1 MHLRQGAVSGF
12 LARLLALFVCCAL
25 AGTGPA
31 YASKRVALV
40 IGNSK
45 YAHLAPLSNPHLDAK
60 AFAEL
65 LRSHGWDVVEGS
77 NLSFVQL
84 HDALADFEAKAQG
97 ADVALTYYAGHGMS
111 FQNRD
116 FVAPTDM
123 PEACGSDALKRGIPL
138 EQFFKAVEGAQRKI
152 VLLDACRNQPFPNC
166 AKRGSDAGF
175 RGLARVQSSG
185 LLIVSSTAAGAVAE
199 DGAPGTHSP
208 FARVLLDKF
217 SSHPNAYMHEL
228 LVKVA
233 AEVEVVSRQNQTP
246 EFLLKGRPP
255 EACLS
260 ALGCGPLASAPDD
273 VEKMRRDTEA
283 ARQKAMREADELR
296 RRSKEEAEKAD
307 REKRQAEDEANRRR
321 QEAYAAELR
330 RREEEARIEAIR
342 REAEAAERRRHDEEA
357 RAEAIRRQA
366 EEEERRRREREASLR
381 AVPPPPPP
389 SGGCGWYAIAY
400 CSQDMGSARAQT
412 ARFAGFVINTGDY
425 PNFRAGWYCV
435 VQGPLSSQD
444 AADGIVRRMKSQGA
458 PTAYSKR
465 SC

>member
-1 MHLRQGAVSGF
+1 MRLRQGAISGF
-12 LARLLALFVCCAL
+12 LARSLAVFACCTL
-25 AGTGPA
+25 VGMGPA

-45 YAHLAPLSNPHLDAK
+45 YAHLVPLNNPHLDSR

-97 ADVALTYYAGHGMS
+97 AEVALTYYAGHGMS

-123 PEACGSDALKRGIPL
+123 PESCGTDALKRGIPL
-138 EQFFKAVEGAQRKI
+138 EHFFKAVEGARRKI

-166 AKRGSDAGF
+166 AKRGSEAGF

-199 DGAPGTHSP
+199 DGAAGTHSP

-217 SSHPNAYMHEL
+217 RTHPNVYMHEL

-233 AEVEVVSRQNQTP
+233 AEVEVVSRQSQTP

-255 EACLS
+255 EACL
-260 ALGCGPLASAPDD
+260 AADGCGPLASAPDD
-273 VEKMRRDTEA
+273 VAKMRKDTEV
-283 ARQKAMREADELR
+283 ARLKAIQEAEELR
-296 RRSKEEAEKAD
+296 RRSKEDAEKA
-307 REKRQAEDEANRRR
+307 KDEVNRRQ
-321 QEAYAAELR
+321 QEAYAAEQR
-330 RREEEARIEAIR
+330 RREEEARIDQIR
-342 REAEAAERRRHDEEA
+342 REAETAERRRRDEEA
-357 RAEAIRRQA
+357 RADAIRRQA
-366 EEEERRRREREASLR
+366 EEEERRRRERDVALR

-389 SGGCGWYAIAY
+389 PSSSGGCGWYAIAY
-400 CSQDMGSARAQT
+400 CAQDMGSAQAQT

-425 PNFRAGWYCV
+425 PNFRAGWFCV
-435 VQGPLSSQD
+435 VQGPLSSKD
-444 AADGIVRRMKSQGA
+444 TADGVVRRMKSQGA
-458 PTAYSKR
+458 STAYSKR